1 MVTGTG
7 GGRARVGIPCQP
19 HSTVRGPEAS
29 SPAVWL
35 GGFLFAASAIFPSGC
50 SFFSSRDDEKKEELK
65 PTPLATL
72 IRETGDCTNFL
83 FKKSL
88 GSLKSQISASREF

>member
-19 HSTVRGPEAS
+19 HSTVRGPEAG

-35 GGFLFAASAIFPSGC
+35 GGFLFAASDIFLSGC

-72 IRETGDCTNFL
+72 IRETGGLHKFP
-83 FKKSL
+83 F
-88 GSLKSQISASREF
+88 